1 MKFVKIKTLSH
12 DIIRGGRVV
21 IPAGSRNVE
30 IAYRSACWTFIN
42 SNGVEQCGN
51 VYRYKNKTYY

>member
-1 MKFVKIKTLSH
+1 MKFVKIKTLNH
-12 DIIRGGRVV
+12 DIIRGGRIV

-42 SNGVEQCGN
+42 NDGEVQRGN

>member
-1 MKFVKIKTLSH
+1 MKFVTIKTLNH

-42 SNGVEQCGN
+42 DKGEVQRGN
-51 VYRYKNKTYY
+51 VYRHKNKTYY

>member
-1 MKFVKIKTLSH
+1 MKFVKIKKLTH

-42 SNGVEQCGN
+42 DLGVEQRGN